1 MFQNIERHYAK
12 SYGLELFG
20 DLDYQ
25 AALVQSNP
33 RYKVR
38 VVVQPLGVN
47 LQRYFSMLPRHFILG
62 LGPCHALKHPMLDCA
77 MGLCLLLVGRQER
90 TPETTASK
98 PLMDGQVHKAG
109 HNACRSFVGS
119 PELHS

>member
-1 MFQNIERHYAK
+1 MRSAELWMFKNLERHYAR

-38 VVVQPLGVN
+38 LLG
-47 LQRYFSMLPRHFILG
+47 S
-62 LGPCHALKHPMLDCA
+62 
-77 MGLCLLLVGRQER
+77 R
-90 TPETTASK
+90 TP
-98 PLMDGQVHKAG
+98 
-109 HNACRSFVGS
+109 C
-119 PELHS
+119 

>member
-47 LQRYFSMLPRHFILG
+47 LQRYFSSVASTFHSRIGALPRSQASHARLRDG
-62 LGPCHALKHPMLDCA
+62 ALLAAGWKARAYTRNHCHASL
-77 MGLCLLLVGRQER
+77 
-90 TPETTASK
+90 
-98 PLMDGQVHKAG
+98 
-109 HNACRSFVGS
+109 
-119 PELHS
+119 

>member
-1 MFQNIERHYAK
+1 MFKNLERHYAK

-38 VVVQPLGVN
+38 VVAQP
-47 LQRYFSMLPRHFILG
+47 S
-62 LGPCHALKHPMLDCA
+62 
-77 MGLCLLLVGRQER
+77 
-90 TPETTASK
+90 
-98 PLMDGQVHKAG
+98 
-109 HNACRSFVGS
+109 
-119 PELHS
+119 